1 MNEYIQQIIEILQ
14 ELLDEHRQ
22 LIEYGNAKTTA
33 ITVNNVE
40 TISYISNKEKKCLQ
54 RILELEQR
62 RVFLIGKYMLDQK
75 LSSHRSFKM
84 EKLIQAVY
92 HANEKQ
98 QLQTLW
104 QELSAALQQLQDI
117 NEFNQQLV
125 RMTLE
130 HLHFTE
136 DLLLGPTEDEA
147 TYHRAVQGMALKRG
161 NRFNM
166 KL

>member
-1 MNEYIQQIIEILQ
+1 MNEYIQQILVILQ
-14 ELLDEHRQ
+14 ELVDEHRQ

-40 TISYISNKEKKCLQ
+40 TLSYISSKEKKSLQ
-54 RILELEQR
+54 RILELEQQ

-75 LSSHRSFKM
+75 LTAHRSFKM

-92 HANEKQ
+92 LADEKQ
-98 QLQTLW
+98 QLQAVW
-104 QELSAALQQLQDI
+104 RELSAALKKLQDI

-130 HLHFTE
+130 HLHFTQ
-136 DLLLGPTEDEA
+136 DLLLGPVEDEA
-147 TYHRAVQGMALKRG
+147 TYHRAVQGMALNRG

>member
-1 MNEYIQQIIEILQ
+1 MNEYIQQILVILQ

-22 LIEYGNAKTTA
+22 LIEYGNAKTEA
-33 ITVNNVE
+33 ITTNNVE
-40 TISYISNKEKKCLQ
+40 TLSYISSKEKKVLQ

-62 RVFLIGKYMLDQK
+62 RIFLIGKYMLYQK
-75 LSSHRSFKM
+75 LTNHRSFKM
-84 EKLIQAVY
+84 EKLVQAVY

-98 QLQTLW
+98 QLQAIW
-104 QELSAALQQLQDI
+104 QELSDVMKTLQDI

-147 TYHRAVQGMALKRG
+147 TYHRAVQGMAYNR
-161 NRFNM
+161 NSRFNM
-166 KL
+166 KS

>member
-1 MNEYIQQIIEILQ
+1 MNENIRQILMILQ
-14 ELLDEHRQ
+14 ELLDEHWQ

-33 ITVNNVE
+33 ITANNVE
-40 TISYISNKEKKCLQ
+40 TLSYISGKEKKSLQ

-62 RVFLIGKYMLDQK
+62 RIFLIGKYMLDQK
-75 LSSHRSFKM
+75 LTSHRSFKM

-98 QLQTLW
+98 QLQAIW
-104 QELSAALQQLQDI
+104 HELSAALKKLQDI

-130 HLHFTE
+130 HLHFTQ
-136 DLLLGPTEDEA
+136 DLLLGDAEEEA
-147 TYHRAVQGMALKRG
+147 TYHRAVQGLAYNR
-161 NRFNM
+161 NSRFNTRT
-166 KL
+166 

>member
-1 MNEYIQQIIEILQ
+1 MNEYIQQILEILQ

-40 TISYISNKEKKCLQ
+40 TLSYISSKEKKCLQ
-54 RILELEQR
+54 RVLELEQR
-62 RVFLIGKYMLDQK
+62 RIFLIGKYMLDQK
-75 LSSHRSFKM
+75 LTSHRSFKM

-98 QLQTLW
+98 QLQALW
-104 QELSAALQQLQDI
+104 QDLSAALTKLQDI

-125 RMTLE
+125 KMTLE
-130 HLHFTE
+130 HLHFTQ

-147 TYHRAVQGMALKRG
+147 TYHRAVQGMAYNRTG
-161 NRFNM
+161 RFNI
-166 KL
+166 KT

>member
-40 TISYISNKEKKCLQ
+40 TLSYISNKEKKSLQ
-54 RILELEQR
+54 QILELEQR
-62 RVFLIGKYMLDQK
+62 RIFLIGKYMLDQK
-75 LSSHRSFKM
+75 LTNHRSFKM
-84 EKLIQAVY
+84 DKLIQAVY
-92 HANEKQ
+92 HADEKQ

-104 QELSAALQQLQDI
+104 LELSAKLKTLQEI

-125 RMTLE
+125 RMTLD
-130 HLHFTE
+130 HLHFTQ
-136 DLLLGPTEDEA
+136 DLLLGPPDEEV
-147 TYHRAVQGMALKRG
+147 TYHRAVQGMAHNRSS
-161 NRFNM
+161 RFNM
-166 KL
+166 KS